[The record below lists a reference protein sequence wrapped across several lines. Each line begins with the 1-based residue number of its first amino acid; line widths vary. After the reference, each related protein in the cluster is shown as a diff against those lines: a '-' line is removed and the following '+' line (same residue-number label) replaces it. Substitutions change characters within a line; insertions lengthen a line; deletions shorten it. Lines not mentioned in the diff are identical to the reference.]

1 MVDCLPDMH
10 DAWVWSPEL
19 EEAGR
24 VLHVHPASFSPS
36 ACGTKEKIR
45 KLEVVSGIG
54 LHLALCSHNY
64 KLRDTASLELPGQ
77 SVP

>member
-10 DAWVWSPEL
+10 DALVWSPEL
-19 EEAGR
+19 EE
-24 VLHVHPASFSPS
+24 VLHVYPTSFSPS
-36 ACGTKEKIR
+36 ACGTKEKTR

-54 LHLALCSHNY
+54 LHLELCSHNY